1 MRVSLQPAYILHSRP
16 YRDTS
21 VLLEAFTAEQGR
33 ISLVGKG
40 ARRRAR
46 GGSNAALLQPFTPLL
61 VSFSGRAEL
70 KTLTQVEPA
79 GGAIPLRGERM
90 YSGLYINEL
99 LVRLLHRHDP
109 HPALFALYGEAL
121 AELASD
127 QPLDPV
133 LRRFEYRLL
142 RDLGYSF
149 ELGID
154 GRSGELLREDALYHY
169 HPDYG
174 LVESLGVTEPGQPS
188 YSGTELL
195 QMSQGD
201 FEGSARLCAKRLMR
215 QALAVHL
222 GDTPLRSR
230 ELFRARRQTGETQ
243 Q

>member
-40 ARRRAR
+40 AKRRAR
-46 GGSNAALLQPFTPLL
+46 GGSSAALLQPFTPLL
-61 VSFSGRAEL
+61 VSFSGRAEM

-109 HPALFALYGEAL
+109 HPALFAIYGEAL
-121 AELASD
+121 GALASD
-127 QPLDPV
+127 AVVDAT

-142 RDLGYSF
+142 QDMGYSF
-149 ELGID
+149 ELGVD
-154 GRSGELLREDALYHY
+154 GHSGELLREDALYHY
-169 HPDYG
+169 NPDYG
-174 LVESLGVTEPGQPS
+174 LVESLGAVKAGQPS
-188 YSGTELL
+188 YSGKDLL
-195 QMSQGD
+195 QLSRGD
-201 FEGSARLCAKRLMR
+201 FEGGARLCAKRLMR

-230 ELFRARRQTGETQ
+230 ELFRTRRRAGEVKQ
-243 Q
+243 